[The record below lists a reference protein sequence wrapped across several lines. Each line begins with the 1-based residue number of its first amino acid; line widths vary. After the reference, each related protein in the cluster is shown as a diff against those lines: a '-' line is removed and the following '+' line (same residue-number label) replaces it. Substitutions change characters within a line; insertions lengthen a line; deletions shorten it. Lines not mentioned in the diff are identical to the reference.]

1 MRFTMIATYFAVIL
15 TTLVLMSVY
24 IIGLL
29 NESLYSSEK
38 VDMFAKANMIAQT
51 VSEVWS
57 NDTAVTS

>member
-51 VSEVWS
+51 VSEV
-57 NDTAVTS
+57 